1 MCIKLHIFLPEYNFS
16 LLIDCGGKDNF
27 TSQFNQSWTADE
39 FYTGGSTAVVSNT
52 GNFIRPQE
60 TTLRFFPI
68 SYGKKNCYNVDV
80 PNGRYFIR
88 TFTVYDNYDN
98 KMQTPNFD
106 VSVEGT
112 LVFSWRSPW
121 GESFSRNGA
130 YADLFAF
137 INDGQATIC
146 FYSIATDA
154 PVIASLE
161 IIQVD
166 PLSYVSSSTGM
177 NLILVNYGRFSCGS
191 QSFGPGFT
199 NDTDYFGRN
208 WQTDALFF
216 QGSPDVGPRST
227 TTPIHG
233 ADQAPDYFPE
243 RLYQTALTTIGEN
256 GNIEFILTVDARTD
270 YMIWFHFAEID
281 PRITKSG
288 ERVFD
293 IYING
298 KNVNRVDIFE
308 QVGNYTAFTWNYILR
323 KLNSTLLRVRLVPV
337 VGAPLIC
344 GLENYAML
352 PLDYVTVPSQ
362 VLAMRALKESLQI
375 PDRMG
380 WNGDPC
386 APSTWDAWEGVT
398 CHNDENRLVITHL
411 DLGTQ
416 GLKGYVSDQI
426 NLLTNLLSLN
436 LSSNGL
442 TGNIPSGLG
451 GGSLVQLDLS
461 HNMLSG
467 AIPDSLGSSNLQVVL
482 LDDNE
487 LEGQVPDKL
496 YSVGLHG
503 GMIDLSSNK
512 GLCGVPTLPDCPF
525 SWSRGSLSSGA
536 KIAIILAS
544 ITFVLLLGLL
554 IYVVFIRKGR
564 NDYDFGLPQDLS
576 ELPFIVPVLSSR
588 FHSLRNTL

>member
-1 MCIKLHIFLPEYNFS
+1 MMSLPPLLLLLLLFFLPLLTNAASFYNFS

-27 TSQFNQSWTADE
+27 TNQFNQSWTADE
-39 FYTGGSTAVVSNT
+39 FYSGGSTAVVSNT
-52 GNFIRPQE
+52 QNFIRPQE

-80 PNGRYFIR
+80 PNGRYFVR
-88 TFTVYDNYDN
+88 TFTVYDDYDN
-98 KMQTPNFD
+98 KMQTPSFD

-121 GESFSRNGA
+121 GERFSRNGA
-130 YADLFAF
+130 YADLFTF
-137 INDGQATIC
+137 IDDGQATIC

-166 PLSYVSSSTGM
+166 PLSYLSSSTGKDI
-177 NLILVNYGRFSCGS
+177 ILVNYGRFSCGS
-191 QSFGPGFT
+191 QTFGPGFT
-199 NDTDYFGRN
+199 NDTDYFGRD
-208 WQTDALFF
+208 WQTDARFF
-216 QGSPDVGPRST
+216 QRNRVVPLST
-227 TTPIHG
+227 ATPIHG

-243 RLYQTALTTIGEN
+243 HLYQTALTTVDVTES
-256 GNIEFILTVDARTD
+256 IEYTLTVDARTD
-270 YMIWFHFAEID
+270 YMLWFHFAEID
-281 PRITKSG
+281 PQITRTD

-293 IYING
+293 IYINEN
-298 KNVNRVDIFE
+298 NVARVDIFE
-308 QVGNYTAFTWNYILR
+308 QVGSYTAYRWYYLLR
-323 KLNSTLLRVRLVPV
+323 KLNSTLLRVKLVPV

-352 PLDYVTVPSQ
+352 PLDSVTVASQ
-362 VLAMRALKESLQI
+362 VSAMRALKESLQI
-375 PDRMG
+375 PERMG

-398 CHNDENRLVITHL
+398 CHNDENGLVITQL
-411 DLGTQ
+411 DLGSQ
-416 GLKGYVSDQI
+416 GLKGYISEQI

-467 AIPDSLGSSNLQVVL
+467 AIPDSLGSSSLQVVL

-487 LEGQVPDKL
+487 LEGQVSDKL
-496 YSVGLHG
+496 YSVGLRG
-503 GMIDLSSNK
+503 GVIGLSSNK

-525 SWSRGSLSSGA
+525 SWSRSNLSSGA
-536 KIAIILAS
+536 KVAIILAS
-544 ITFVLLLGLL
+544 ITFVFLLGLL

-564 NDYDFGLPQDLS
+564 NDYDFGLPQDL
-576 ELPFIVPVLSSR
+576 VCK
-588 FHSLRNTL
+588 